1 MSLIEDRIVAIQQK
15 YAHLVRDILV
25 LILTDEILRLVL
37 WLNDGTTLRVTE
49 RWHVQ
54 AHQKVLVRY
63 SYYWLDAENKLKV
76 GWDNAPH
83 HAQMANFPH
92 HKHIGQQ
99 NNVQPSY
106 EISLEQVMASV
117 LAESETPL

>member
-1 MSLIEDRIVAIQQK
+1 MSLIEDRIVAIERK
-15 YAHLVRDILV
+15 YAHSVRDILV

-49 RWHVQ
+49 RWRVQ

-99 NNVQPSY
+99 DNVQPSY
-106 EISLEQVMASV
+106 ETSVEKVMTIV
-117 LAESETPL
+117 LAESETHL

>member
-1 MSLIEDRIVAIQQK
+1 M
-15 YAHLVRDILV
+15 
-25 LILTDEILRLVL
+25 
-37 WLNDGTTLRVTE
+37 
-49 RWHVQ
+49 Q

-99 NNVQPSY
+99 DNVQPSY
-106 EISLEQVMASV
+106 ETSVEKVMTIV
-117 LAESETPL
+117 LAESETHL